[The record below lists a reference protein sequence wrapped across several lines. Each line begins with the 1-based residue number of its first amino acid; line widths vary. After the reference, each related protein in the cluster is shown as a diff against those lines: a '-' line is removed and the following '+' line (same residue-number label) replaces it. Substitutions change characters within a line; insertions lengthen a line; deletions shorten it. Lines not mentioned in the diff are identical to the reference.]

1 MGSLNSRK
9 VIPRG
14 LRIMTEY
21 INQIAEVVSHLE
33 NQEEAPK
40 YEVQYDGPAFS
51 LEYIEGRL
59 TL

>member
-1 MGSLNSRK
+1 
-9 VIPRG
+9 
-14 LRIMTEY
+14 MTEY